1 MGHAAAQCIIEAAG
15 GKIYT
20 LDGKPLRY
28 GKLDLTNPAIM
39 TLDHYDFDWVALISG
54 ADSQTAPVMA

>member
-1 MGHAAAQCIIEAAG
+1 MGHGGGAMYFEAAG

-28 GKLDLTNPAIM
+28 AKLDLKNPAIM
-39 TLDHYDFDWVALISG
+39 TVSDFDWVPLIWG